1 MQPNDIVNIISNL
14 NYNLWENLKT
24 PDDFVKT
31 EFVYST
37 NGSVDVVKVAD
48 TVLWDSDNDT
58 KDLYEDLE
66 TFLKKEY
73 NKLMHEG
80 YTSMFDLEEE

>member
-1 MQPNDIVNIISNL
+1 MQPNDIVNIISDL

-48 TVLWDSDNDT
+48 TVIVPALLLTAMMYPIAAPVDCV
-58 KDLYEDLE
+58 
-66 TFLKKEY
+66 
-73 NKLMHEG
+73 
-80 YTSMFDLEEE
+80 